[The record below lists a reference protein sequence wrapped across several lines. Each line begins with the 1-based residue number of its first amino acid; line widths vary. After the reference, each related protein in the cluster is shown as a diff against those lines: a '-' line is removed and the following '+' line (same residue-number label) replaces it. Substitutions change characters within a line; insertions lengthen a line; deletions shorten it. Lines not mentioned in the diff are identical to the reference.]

1 VPTLAFRD
9 EQPIPAMHLDEAIA
23 HCLSLPDVV
32 EDTPFGPEVLVFKVG
47 GKLFA
52 LTNPGDMPPT
62 MNLKCDP
69 ERALALRDQYAAIQP
84 GYHMNKRHWNTVTLD
99 GTVPAAVVIGLID
112 HSYALVVRGLPAK
125 AKKGRG

>member
-1 VPTLAFRD
+1 
-9 EQPIPAMHLDEAIA
+9 MHLDNAIA

-52 LTNPGDMPPT
+52 LTDPGEVPPAL
-62 MNLKCDP
+62 NLKCEP

-99 GTVPAAVVIGLID
+99 GTLPAKLVLELID
-112 HSYALVVRGLPAK
+112 HSYELVVKGLPGK
-125 AKKGRG
+125 RQRTRG